1 MAVPPE
7 LVEGW
12 TEVVD
17 FQLKSDGVVVNL
29 TGGTV
34 ELVLKGNDGLAVD
47 TAGNTAILD
56 AANGKVRYT
65 PDAADLTAAKS
76 PYSARWKVT
85 LSAKVSFFP
94 SGGADEWIVRSP

>member
-1 MAVPPE
+1 MATPPE
-7 LVEGW
+7 LVDGW

-34 ELVLKGNDGLAVD
+34 ELILKGNDGIAVD
-47 TAGNTAILD
+47 TAGNTSILD
-56 AANGKVRYT
+56 AVNGKVRYI
-65 PDAADLTAAKS
+65 PDAADLVATKS

-85 LSAKVSFFP
+85 LSSRISFFP
-94 SGGADEWIVRSP
+94 NGGADEWIVRAP